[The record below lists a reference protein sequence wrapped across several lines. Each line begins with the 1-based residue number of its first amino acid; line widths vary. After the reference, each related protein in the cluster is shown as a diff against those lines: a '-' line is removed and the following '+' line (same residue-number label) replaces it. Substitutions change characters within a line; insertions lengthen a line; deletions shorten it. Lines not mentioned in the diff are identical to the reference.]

1 MTIKTL
7 LVANRGEITRR
18 IFRTAKSMGIVCI
31 AVYTDADSNEPF
43 VKEADK
49 AIRLSTNYLD
59 KKEIIDAAQRTGS
72 DAIHPGYGFLSEN
85 ASFAKEV
92 TEEGIIWIGPSS
104 EAIESMGDKITAK
117 KIAQEAT
124 VPTLP
129 SSDDLNN
136 SSSIGFPLLVKAA
149 AGGGGKGMRIVAN
162 ENDLPEAISAAQRE
176 AKNAFDDERV
186 FLERYIPKSRHIEV
200 QILGDSHGNLLHL
213 GERECSIQRRHQKI
227 IEEAPSS
234 AISDEQR
241 KLITDAA
248 LRMGESLA
256 YQSAGT
262 VEFLL
267 DDETGDFFFLEV
279 NTRLQVEHPV
289 TEAITGIDL
298 VREQLKISSG
308 EAISFTQ
315 DNLISKGHAVE
326 ARLYA
331 EDPSE
336 EFLPSTGKI
345 LAFSPPEEPD
355 VRWDSGIEKGSFVGV
370 EFDPMLAKVISHGA
384 DRTEATLNLAKAL
397 EKLHLAGVTTNR
409 NFLVSTLRHNQF
421 LKGET
426 TTDFIEDNYPQL
438 HLKLNE
444 GEIEKAAIAVALWL
458 QNKNRKNAIVLKSIP
473 SGWRNGR
480 LPAQEVSLLHSGEK
494 ITVSYKTKRDG
505 SFVFNNGSTATIYHW
520 STEHIETEIDGER
533 MASLITEGQENIHI
547 QTNQGTVSFEILPR
561 FEPPALQIAEGSLV
575 APMPGV
581 VLEIKVS
588 SGDYVSAGDTLLTL
602 EAMKMEH
609 HVKAPYK
616 GTVAEILV
624 SENQQLDNG
633 VPLLVINPVDEN
645 EKGNN
650 D

>member
-1 MTIKTL
+1 MTIETL
-7 LVANRGEITRR
+7 LVANRGEIARR
-18 IFRTAKSMGIVCI
+18 IFRTAKSMGIICI
-31 AVYTDADSNEPF
+31 AIYTDADKNEPF

-59 KKEIIDAAQRTGS
+59 QKEIIDAAKRSNS

-85 ASFAKEV
+85 ASFAKAAI
-92 TEEGIIWIGPSS
+92 EENIIWIGPSS

-117 KIAQEAT
+117 KIAQEAD

-129 SSDDLNN
+129 SSNDLND

-162 ENDLPEAISAAQRE
+162 ENDLPEAIAAAQRE
-176 AKNAFDDERV
+176 AKNAFGDERV
-186 FLERYIPKSRHIEV
+186 FLERYIPKSRHIEI

-227 IEEAPSS
+227 IEESPSS
-234 AISDEQR
+234 AINEEQR

-248 LRMGESLA
+248 LRMGKSLA

-289 TEAITGIDL
+289 TEAVTGIDL
-298 VREQLKISSG
+298 VREQIKISSG
-308 EAISFTQ
+308 EAVSFTQ
-315 DNLISKGHAVE
+315 EDLVPIGHAVE

-331 EDPSE
+331 EDPSK
-336 EFLPSTGKI
+336 EFLPATGEI

-355 VRWDSGIEKGSFVGV
+355 VRWDSGVEKGSFVGV
-370 EFDPMLAKVISHGA
+370 EFDPMLAKVISHGSS
-384 DRTEATLNLAKAL
+384 RTEAILNLARAL
-397 EKLHLAGVTTNR
+397 EKLHLAGITTNR
-409 NFLVSTLRHNQF
+409 NFLVSTLRHNKF

-426 TTDFIEDNYPQL
+426 TTDFIDSNSPEPNLQLTEEDI
-438 HLKLNE
+438 K
-444 GEIEKAAIAVALWL
+444 KAAITVALWL

-480 LPAQEVSLLHSGEK
+480 LPSQEVSLLYSGEK
-494 ITVSYKTKRDG
+494 VTVSYKTKRDG
-505 SFVFNNGSTATIYHW
+505 SFVFDNGSTATINHC
-520 STEHIETEIDGER
+520 SAEHIEAEVDGER
-533 MASLITEGQENIHI
+533 ITSLITEGKESIHL
-547 QTNQGTVSFEILPR
+547 QTSQGTVSFEILPR
-561 FEPPALQIAEGSLV
+561 FEPPVLQIAEGSLV

-581 VLEIKVS
+581 VLEIRVS
-588 SGDYVSAGDTLLTL
+588 NGDTVSAGDTLLTL

-616 GTVAEILV
+616 GTVTEILV

-633 VPLLVINPVDEN
+633 VPLLVINPDEEN
-645 EKGNN
+645 
-650 D
+650 

>member
-1 MTIKTL
+1 MTIETL
-7 LVANRGEITRR
+7 LVANRGEIARR

-31 AVYTDADSNEPF
+31 AIYTDADRNEPF

-59 KKEIIDAAQRTGS
+59 QKEIIDAAKRSNS

-85 ASFAKEV
+85 ASFAKAAI
-92 TEEGIIWIGPSS
+92 EENIIWIGPSS

-117 KIAQEAT
+117 KIAQEAD

-129 SSDDLNN
+129 SSDDLND

-162 ENDLPEAISAAQRE
+162 ENDLPEAISTAQRE
-176 AKNAFDDERV
+176 AKNAFGDERV
-186 FLERYIPKSRHIEV
+186 FLERYIPKSRHIEI

-227 IEEAPSS
+227 IEESPSS
-234 AISDEQR
+234 VINEEQR

-248 LRMGESLA
+248 LRMGKSLA

-289 TEAITGIDL
+289 TEAVTGIDL
-298 VREQLKISSG
+298 VREQIKISSG
-308 EAISFTQ
+308 EAVSFTQ
-315 DNLISKGHAVE
+315 EDLVPIGHAVE

-331 EDPSE
+331 EDPSK
-336 EFLPSTGKI
+336 EFLPATGEI

-355 VRWDSGIEKGSFVGV
+355 VRWDSGVEKGSFVGV
-370 EFDPMLAKVISHGA
+370 EFDPMLAKVISHGSS
-384 DRTEATLNLAKAL
+384 RTEAILNLARAL
-397 EKLHLAGVTTNR
+397 EKLHLAGITTNR
-409 NFLVSTLRHNQF
+409 NFLVSTLRHNNF

-426 TTDFIEDNYPQL
+426 TTDFIDSNSPEPNLQLTEEDI
-438 HLKLNE
+438 K
-444 GEIEKAAIAVALWL
+444 KAAITVALWL

-480 LPAQEVSLLHSGEK
+480 LPSQEVSLLYSGEK
-494 ITVSYKTKRDG
+494 VTVSYKTKRDG
-505 SFVFNNGSTATIYHW
+505 SFVFDNGSTATINHC
-520 STEHIETEIDGER
+520 SAEHIEAEVDGER
-533 MASLITEGQENIHI
+533 MTSLITEGKESIHL
-547 QTNQGTVSFEILPR
+547 QTSQGTVSFEILPR
-561 FEPPALQIAEGSLV
+561 FEPPVLQIAEGSLV

-581 VLEIKVS
+581 VLEIRVS
-588 SGDYVSAGDTLLTL
+588 NGDTVSAGDTLLTL

-609 HVKAPYK
+609 HVKAPYN
-616 GTVAEILV
+616 GTVTEILV

-633 VPLLVINPVDEN
+633 VPLLVINPDEEN
-645 EKGNN
+645 
-650 D
+650 

>member
-7 LVANRGEITRR
+7 LVANRGEIARR
-18 IFRTAKSMGIVCI
+18 ICRPAKAMGIVCI
-31 AVYTDADSNEPF
+31 AVYMDADSNEPF

-59 KKEIIDAAQRTGS
+59 KKEIIDAARRTGS

-85 ASFAKEV
+85 ASFAKAV
-92 TEEGIIWIGPSS
+92 IDEGIIWIGPSS

-129 SSDDLNN
+129 SSDDLND

-149 AGGGGKGMRIVAN
+149 AGGGGKGMRVVAN

-234 AISDEQR
+234 AISEEQR

-248 LRMGESLA
+248 LRMGESLT

-289 TEAITGIDL
+289 TEAITGLDI

-315 DNLISKGHAVE
+315 ENMISNGHAVE

-336 EFLPSTGKI
+336 EFLPATGEI
-345 LAFSPPEEPD
+345 LAFSPPDEPD
-355 VRWDSGIEKGSFVGV
+355 VRWDSGVEKGSFVGV

-409 NFLVSTLRHNQF
+409 NFLVSTLRHNKF

-426 TTDFIEDNYPQL
+426 TTDFIEDNSPQL
-438 HLKLNE
+438 HLQLTE
-444 GEIEKAAIAVALWL
+444 GEVEKAAIAVALWL
-458 QNKNRKNAIVLKSIP
+458 HCLLYTSP
-473 SGWRNGR
+473 S
-480 LPAQEVSLLHSGEK
+480 P
-494 ITVSYKTKRDG
+494 RD
-505 SFVFNNGSTATIYHW
+505 
-520 STEHIETEIDGER
+520 
-533 MASLITEGQENIHI
+533 
-547 QTNQGTVSFEILPR
+547 
-561 FEPPALQIAEGSLV
+561 
-575 APMPGV
+575 
-581 VLEIKVS
+581 
-588 SGDYVSAGDTLLTL
+588 
-602 EAMKMEH
+602 
-609 HVKAPYK
+609 
-616 GTVAEILV
+616 
-624 SENQQLDNG
+624 
-633 VPLLVINPVDEN
+633 
-645 EKGNN
+645 
-650 D
+650 

>member
-59 KKEIIDAAQRTGS
+59 QKEIIDSARRTGS

-85 ASFAKEV
+85 ASFAKAV
-92 TEEGIIWIGPSS
+92 KEEGIIWIGPSS

-117 KIAQEAT
+117 KIAQEAD

-129 SSDDLNN
+129 SSNDLNDP
-136 SSSIGFPLLVKAA
+136 SSVGFPLLVKAA
-149 AGGGGKGMRIVAN
+149 AGGGGKGMRIVAD
-162 ENDLPEAISAAQRE
+162 ESDLSEAISTAQRE
-176 AKNAFDDERV
+176 AKNAFGDERV
-186 FLERYIPKSRHIEV
+186 FLERYIPKSRHIEI

-227 IEEAPSS
+227 IEEAPSP
-234 AISDEQR
+234 AISEEQR

-308 EAISFTQ
+308 EAVSFTQ
-315 DNLISKGHAVE
+315 ESLVPKGHAVE

-331 EDPSE
+331 EDPSKD
-336 EFLPSTGKI
+336 FLPATGKI
-345 LAFSPPEEPD
+345 LAFSPPEEPY
-355 VRWDSGIEKGSFVGV
+355 VRWDSGVEKGSFVGV
-370 EFDPMLAKVISHGA
+370 EFDPMLAKVISHGS

-409 NFLVSTLRHNQF
+409 NFLVSTLRHNKF

-426 TTDFIEDNYPQL
+426 TTDFIEDNSPEPNLQL
-438 HLKLNE
+438 TE
-444 GEIEKAAIAVALWL
+444 GEVEKAAIAVALWL
-458 QNKNRKNAIVLKSIP
+458 QNKNRKNAIVLRSIP

-480 LPAQEVSLLHSGEK
+480 LPSQEVSLLHSEEK

-505 SFVFNNGSTATIYHW
+505 SFIFNNGNIATIHHC
-520 STEHIETEIDGER
+520 STEHIEAEIDGER
-533 MASLITEGQENIHI
+533 MTSLITEGQGNIHL
-547 QTNQGTVSFEILPR
+547 QTNQGTVSFQILPR
-561 FEPPALQIAEGSLV
+561 FEPPVLQIAEGSLV
-575 APMPGV
+575 APMPGI

-588 SGDYVSAGDTLLTL
+588 NGDTVSAGDTLLTL

-616 GTVAEILV
+616 GIVEEILV

-645 EKGNN
+645 KKGNN

>member
-1 MTIKTL
+1 MTIETL
-7 LVANRGEITRR
+7 LVANRGEIARR

-31 AVYTDADSNEPF
+31 AIYTDADRNEPF

-49 AIRLSTNYLD
+49 AIRISTNYLNQ
-59 KKEIIDAAQRTGS
+59 KEIIDAAKRSNS

-85 ASFAKEV
+85 ASFAKAAI
-92 TEEGIIWIGPSS
+92 EENIIWIGPSS

-117 KIAQEAT
+117 KIAQEAD

-129 SSDDLNN
+129 SSNDLND

-162 ENDLPEAISAAQRE
+162 ENDLPEAISTAQRE
-176 AKNAFDDERV
+176 AKNAFGDERV
-186 FLERYIPKSRHIEV
+186 FLERYIPKSRHIEI

-227 IEEAPSS
+227 IEESPSS
-234 AISDEQR
+234 VINEEQR

-248 LRMGESLA
+248 LRMGKSLA

-289 TEAITGIDL
+289 TEAVTGIDL
-298 VREQLKISSG
+298 VREQIKISSG
-308 EAISFTQ
+308 EAVSFTQ
-315 DNLISKGHAVE
+315 EDLVPIGHAVE

-331 EDPSE
+331 EDPSK
-336 EFLPSTGKI
+336 EFLPATGEI

-355 VRWDSGIEKGSFVGV
+355 VRWDSGVEKGSFVGV
-370 EFDPMLAKVISHGA
+370 EFDPMLAKVISHGSS
-384 DRTEATLNLAKAL
+384 RTEAILNLARAL
-397 EKLHLAGVTTNR
+397 EKLHLAGITTNR
-409 NFLVSTLRHNQF
+409 NFLVSTLRHNKF

-426 TTDFIEDNYPQL
+426 TTDFIDSNSPEPNLQLTEEDI
-438 HLKLNE
+438 K
-444 GEIEKAAIAVALWL
+444 KAAITVALWL

-480 LPAQEVSLLHSGEK
+480 LPSQEVSLLYSGEK
-494 ITVSYKTKRDG
+494 VTVSYKTKRDG
-505 SFVFNNGSTATIYHW
+505 SFVFDNGSTATINHC
-520 STEHIETEIDGER
+520 SAEHIEAEVDGER
-533 MASLITEGQENIHI
+533 ITSLITEGKESIHL
-547 QTNQGTVSFEILPR
+547 QTSQGTVSFEILPR
-561 FEPPALQIAEGSLV
+561 FEPPVLQIAEGSLV

-581 VLEIKVS
+581 VLEIRVS
-588 SGDYVSAGDTLLTL
+588 NGDTVSAGDTLLTL

-609 HVKAPYK
+609 HVKAPYN
-616 GTVAEILV
+616 GTVTEILV

-633 VPLLVINPVDEN
+633 VPLLVINPDEEN
-645 EKGNN
+645 
-650 D
+650 

>member
-1 MTIKTL
+1 MTIETL
-7 LVANRGEITRR
+7 LVANRGEIARR

-31 AVYTDADSNEPF
+31 AIYTDADRNEPF

-49 AIRLSTNYLD
+49 AIRISTNYLNQ
-59 KKEIIDAAQRTGS
+59 KEIIDAAKRSNS

-85 ASFAKEV
+85 ASFAKAAI
-92 TEEGIIWIGPSS
+92 EENIIWIGPSS

-117 KIAQEAT
+117 EIAQEAD

-129 SSDDLNN
+129 SSNDLND

-162 ENDLPEAISAAQRE
+162 ENDLPEAISTAQRE
-176 AKNAFDDERV
+176 AKNAFGDERV
-186 FLERYIPKSRHIEV
+186 FLERYIPKSRHIEI

-227 IEEAPSS
+227 IEESPSS
-234 AISDEQR
+234 VINEEQR

-248 LRMGESLA
+248 LRMGKSLA

-289 TEAITGIDL
+289 TEAVTGIDL
-298 VREQLKISSG
+298 VREQIKISSG
-308 EAISFTQ
+308 EAVSFTQ
-315 DNLISKGHAVE
+315 EDLVPIGHAVE

-331 EDPSE
+331 EDPSK
-336 EFLPSTGKI
+336 EFLPATGEI
-345 LAFSPPEEPD
+345 LAFSPPEKPD
-355 VRWDSGIEKGSFVGV
+355 VRWDSGVEKGSFVGV
-370 EFDPMLAKVISHGA
+370 EFDPMLAKVISHGSS
-384 DRTEATLNLAKAL
+384 RTEAILNLARAL
-397 EKLHLAGVTTNR
+397 EKLHLAGITTNR
-409 NFLVSTLRHNQF
+409 NFLVSTLRHNKF

-426 TTDFIEDNYPQL
+426 TTDFIDSNSPEPNLQLTEDDI
-438 HLKLNE
+438 K
-444 GEIEKAAIAVALWL
+444 KAAITVALWL

-480 LPAQEVSLLHSGEK
+480 LPSQEVSLLYSGEK
-494 ITVSYKTKRDG
+494 VTVSYKTKRDE
-505 SFVFNNGSTATIYHW
+505 SFVFDNGSTATINHC
-520 STEHIETEIDGER
+520 SAEHIEAEVDGER
-533 MASLITEGQENIHI
+533 MTSLITEGKESIHL
-547 QTNQGTVSFEILPR
+547 QTSQGTVSFEILPR
-561 FEPPALQIAEGSLV
+561 FEPPVLQIAEGSLV

-581 VLEIKVS
+581 VLEIRVS
-588 SGDYVSAGDTLLTL
+588 NGDTVSAGDTLLTL

-609 HVKAPYK
+609 HVKAPYN
-616 GTVAEILV
+616 GTVTEILV

-633 VPLLVINPVDEN
+633 VPLLVINPDEEN
-645 EKGNN
+645 
-650 D
+650 

>member
-7 LVANRGEITRR
+7 LVANRGEIARR

-43 VKEADK
+43 IKEADK
-49 AIRLSTNYLD
+49 AIRLSTSYLD
-59 KKEIIDAAQRTGS
+59 LKEIIDAAKRTTS

-85 ASFAKEV
+85 ASFAKAV
-92 TEEGIIWIGPSS
+92 TDEGIIWVGPSPEVI
-104 EAIESMGDKITAK
+104 EAMGDKIAAK
-117 KIAQEAT
+117 KIAQESD

-129 SSDDLNN
+129 SSNN
-136 SSSIGFPLLVKAA
+136 LKDSSSIGFPLLVKAA

-162 ENDLPEAISAAQRE
+162 KNDLTEAISAAQRE
-176 AKNAFDDERV
+176 AKNAFGDERV

-234 AISDEQR
+234 AVNEEQR
-241 KLITDAA
+241 KLVTDAA
-248 LRMGESLA
+248 LRIGESLA

-289 TEAITGIDL
+289 TEATTGIDL

-308 EAISFTQ
+308 EAVSFTQ
-315 DNLISKGHAVE
+315 ESLVSKGHAIE

-331 EDPSE
+331 EDPSK
-336 EFLPSTGKI
+336 EFLPATGEV
-345 LAFSPPEEPD
+345 LAFSPSKEPS
-355 VRWDSGIEKGSFVGV
+355 VRWDSGVEKGSFVGV

-384 DRTEATLNLAKAL
+384 DRTEATLNLATAL

-409 NFLVSTLRHNQF
+409 DFLVSTLRHNKF

-426 TTDFIEDNYPQL
+426 TTDFIEENSPEPNLQL
-438 HLKLNE
+438 TE
-444 GEIEKAAIAVALWL
+444 SEVEKAAITVALWL
-458 QNKNRKNAIVLKSIP
+458 QSKKRKNAIVLSSIP

-494 ITVSYKTKRDG
+494 ITVSYKTKRNG
-505 SFVFNNGSTATIYHW
+505 SFVFNNGDTATIHYW
-520 STEHIETEIDGER
+520 STEKIEAEIDGER
-533 MASLITEGQENIHI
+533 MTSLITEGHGKIYL
-547 QTNQGTVSFEILPR
+547 QTSKGTVSFEILPR
-561 FEPPALQIAEGSLV
+561 FEPPVLQIAEGSLV

-581 VLEIKVS
+581 VLEIRVS
-588 SGDYVSAGDTLLTL
+588 SGDTVSAGDTLLTL

-624 SENQQLDNG
+624 NENQQLDNG
-633 VPLLVINPVDEN
+633 VPLLVINPVDED

>member
-1 MTIKTL
+1 MTIETL
-7 LVANRGEITRR
+7 LVANRGEIARR

-31 AVYTDADSNEPF
+31 AIYTDADKNEPF

-59 KKEIIDAAQRTGS
+59 QKEIIDAAKRSNS

-85 ASFAKEV
+85 ASFAKAAI
-92 TEEGIIWIGPSS
+92 EENIIWIGPSS

-117 KIAQEAT
+117 KIAQEAD

-129 SSDDLNN
+129 SSDDLND

-162 ENDLPEAISAAQRE
+162 ENDLPEAISTAQRE
-176 AKNAFDDERV
+176 AKNAFGDERV
-186 FLERYIPKSRHIEV
+186 FLERYIPKSRHIEI

-227 IEEAPSS
+227 IEESPSS
-234 AISDEQR
+234 VINEEQR

-248 LRMGESLA
+248 LRMGKSLA

-289 TEAITGIDL
+289 TEAVTGIDL
-298 VREQLKISSG
+298 VREQIKISSG
-308 EAISFTQ
+308 EAVSFTQ
-315 DNLISKGHAVE
+315 EDLVPIGHAVE

-331 EDPSE
+331 EDPSK
-336 EFLPSTGKI
+336 EFLPATGEI
-345 LAFSPPEEPD
+345 LAFSPPKEPD
-355 VRWDSGIEKGSFVGV
+355 VRWDSGVEKGSFVGV
-370 EFDPMLAKVISHGA
+370 EFDPMLAKVISHGSS
-384 DRTEATLNLAKAL
+384 RTEAILNLARAL
-397 EKLHLAGVTTNR
+397 EKLHLAGITTNR
-409 NFLVSTLRHNQF
+409 NFLVSTLRHNKF

-426 TTDFIEDNYPQL
+426 TTDFIDSNSPEPNLQLTEEDI
-438 HLKLNE
+438 K
-444 GEIEKAAIAVALWL
+444 KAAITVALWL

-480 LPAQEVSLLHSGEK
+480 LPSQEVSLLYSGEK
-494 ITVSYKTKRDG
+494 VTVSYKTKRDG
-505 SFVFNNGSTATIYHW
+505 SFVFDNGSTATINHC
-520 STEHIETEIDGER
+520 SAEHIEAEVDGER
-533 MASLITEGQENIHI
+533 MTSLITEGKESIHL
-547 QTNQGTVSFEILPR
+547 QTSQGTVSFEILPR
-561 FEPPALQIAEGSLV
+561 FEPPVLQIAEGSLV

-581 VLEIKVS
+581 VLEIRVS
-588 SGDYVSAGDTLLTL
+588 NGDTVSAGDTLLTL

-609 HVKAPYK
+609 HVKAPYN
-616 GTVAEILV
+616 GTVTEILV

-633 VPLLVINPVDEN
+633 VPLLVINPDEEN
-645 EKGNN
+645 
-650 D
+650 

>member
-7 LVANRGEITRR
+7 LVANRGEIARR

-59 KKEIIDAAQRTGS
+59 KKEIIDAARRTGS

-85 ASFAKEV
+85 ASFAKAV
-92 TEEGIIWIGPSS
+92 TDESIIWIGPSS

-129 SSDDLNN
+129 SSDDLNDA
-136 SSSIGFPLLVKAA
+136 SSIGFPLLVKAA

-234 AISDEQR
+234 VLSDEQR

-336 EFLPSTGKI
+336 EFLPSTGEI
-345 LAFSPPEEPD
+345 LAFSPPKEPD

-370 EFDPMLAKVISHGA
+370 EFDPMLAKVISHGV

-409 NFLVSTLRHNQF
+409 NFLVSTLRHNKF

-426 TTDFIEDNYPQL
+426 TTDFIEDNYPQF
-438 HLKLNE
+438 HLQLTE
-444 GEIEKAAIAVALWL
+444 GEIEKASIAVALWL
-458 QNKNRKNAIVLKSIP
+458 QNKNRKNAIVLKSIQ

-494 ITVSYKTKRDG
+494 ITVSYKTKRNG
-505 SFVFNNGSTATIYHW
+505 SFVFNNGSTAIIHHW

-533 MASLITEGQENIHI
+533 MASLITEGQGNIHI

-588 SGDYVSAGDTLLTL
+588 SGDSVSAGDTLLTL

>member
-1 MTIKTL
+1 MTIETL
-7 LVANRGEITRR
+7 LVANRGEIARR

-31 AVYTDADSNEPF
+31 AIYTDADKNEPF

-59 KKEIIDAAQRTGS
+59 QKEIIDAAKRSNS

-85 ASFAKEV
+85 ASFAKAAI
-92 TEEGIIWIGPSS
+92 EENIIWIGPSS

-117 KIAQEAT
+117 KIAQEAD

-129 SSDDLNN
+129 SSNDLND

-162 ENDLPEAISAAQRE
+162 ENDLPEAISTAQRE
-176 AKNAFDDERV
+176 AKNAFGDERV
-186 FLERYIPKSRHIEV
+186 FLERYIPKSRHIEI

-227 IEEAPSS
+227 IEESPSS
-234 AISDEQR
+234 VINEEQR

-248 LRMGESLA
+248 LRMGKSLA

-289 TEAITGIDL
+289 TEAVTGIDL
-298 VREQLKISSG
+298 VREQIKISSG
-308 EAISFTQ
+308 EAVSFTQ
-315 DNLISKGHAVE
+315 EDLVPIGHAVE

-331 EDPSE
+331 EDPSK
-336 EFLPSTGKI
+336 EFLPATGEI
-345 LAFSPPEEPD
+345 LAFSPPKEPD
-355 VRWDSGIEKGSFVGV
+355 VRWDSGVEKGSFVGV
-370 EFDPMLAKVISHGA
+370 EFDPMLAKVISHGSS
-384 DRTEATLNLAKAL
+384 RTEAILNLARAL
-397 EKLHLAGVTTNR
+397 EKLHLAGITTNR
-409 NFLVSTLRHNQF
+409 NFLVSTLRHNKF

-426 TTDFIEDNYPQL
+426 TTDFIDSNSPEPNLQLTEDDI
-438 HLKLNE
+438 K
-444 GEIEKAAIAVALWL
+444 KAAITVALWL

-480 LPAQEVSLLHSGEK
+480 LPSQEVSLLYSGEK
-494 ITVSYKTKRDG
+494 VTVSYKTKRDG
-505 SFVFNNGSTATIYHW
+505 SFVFDNGSTATINHC
-520 STEHIETEIDGER
+520 SAEHIEAEVDGER
-533 MASLITEGQENIHI
+533 MTSLITEGKESIHL
-547 QTNQGTVSFEILPR
+547 QTSQGTVSFEILPR
-561 FEPPALQIAEGSLV
+561 FEPPVLQIAEGSLV

-581 VLEIKVS
+581 VLEIRVS
-588 SGDYVSAGDTLLTL
+588 NGDTVSAGDTLLTL

-609 HVKAPYK
+609 HVKAPYN
-616 GTVAEILV
+616 GTVTEILV

-633 VPLLVINPVDEN
+633 VPLLVINPDEEN
-645 EKGNN
+645 
-650 D
+650 

>member
-1 MTIKTL
+1 MTIETL
-7 LVANRGEITRR
+7 LVANRGEIARR

-31 AVYTDADSNEPF
+31 AIYTDADKNEPF

-59 KKEIIDAAQRTGS
+59 QKEIIDAAKRSNS

-85 ASFAKEV
+85 ASFAKAAI
-92 TEEGIIWIGPSS
+92 EENIIWIGPSS

-117 KIAQEAT
+117 KIAQEAD

-129 SSDDLNN
+129 SSNDLND

-162 ENDLPEAISAAQRE
+162 ENDLPEAISTAQRE
-176 AKNAFDDERV
+176 AKNAFGDERV
-186 FLERYIPKSRHIEV
+186 FLERYIPKSRHIEI

-227 IEEAPSS
+227 IEESPSS
-234 AISDEQR
+234 VINEEQR

-248 LRMGESLA
+248 LRMGKSLA

-289 TEAITGIDL
+289 TEAVTGIDL
-298 VREQLKISSG
+298 VREQIKISSG
-308 EAISFTQ
+308 EAVSFTQ
-315 DNLISKGHAVE
+315 EDLVPIGHAVE

-331 EDPSE
+331 EDPSK
-336 EFLPSTGKI
+336 EFLPATGEI
-345 LAFSPPEEPD
+345 LAFSPPKEPD
-355 VRWDSGIEKGSFVGV
+355 VRWDSGVEKGSFVGV
-370 EFDPMLAKVISHGA
+370 EFDPMLAKVISHGSS
-384 DRTEATLNLAKAL
+384 RTEAILNLARAL
-397 EKLHLAGVTTNR
+397 EKLHLAGITTNR
-409 NFLVSTLRHNQF
+409 NFLVSTLRHNKF

-426 TTDFIEDNYPQL
+426 TTDFIDSNSPEPNLQLTEDDI
-438 HLKLNE
+438 K
-444 GEIEKAAIAVALWL
+444 KASITVALWL

-480 LPAQEVSLLHSGEK
+480 LPSQEVSLLYSGEK
-494 ITVSYKTKRDG
+494 VTVSYKTKRDG
-505 SFVFNNGSTATIYHW
+505 SFVFDNGSTATINHC
-520 STEHIETEIDGER
+520 SAEHIEAEVDGER
-533 MASLITEGQENIHI
+533 MTSLITEGKESIHL
-547 QTNQGTVSFEILPR
+547 QTSQGTVSFEILPR
-561 FEPPALQIAEGSLV
+561 FEPPVLQIAEGSLV

-581 VLEIKVS
+581 VLEIRVS
-588 SGDYVSAGDTLLTL
+588 NGDTVSAGDTLLTL

-616 GTVAEILV
+616 GTVTEILV

-633 VPLLVINPVDEN
+633 VPLLVINPDEEN
-645 EKGNN
+645 
-650 D
+650 

>member
-1 MTIKTL
+1 MTIETL
-7 LVANRGEITRR
+7 LVANRGEIARR

-31 AVYTDADSNEPF
+31 AIYTDADKNEPF

-59 KKEIIDAAQRTGS
+59 QKEIIDAAKRSNS

-85 ASFAKEV
+85 ASFAKA
-92 TEEGIIWIGPSS
+92 TIEENIIWIGPSS

-117 KIAQEAT
+117 KIAQEAD

-129 SSDDLNN
+129 SSNELND

-162 ENDLPEAISAAQRE
+162 ENDLPEAISTAQRE
-176 AKNAFDDERV
+176 AKNAFGDERV
-186 FLERYIPKSRHIEV
+186 FLERYIPKSRHIEI

-227 IEEAPSS
+227 IEESPSS
-234 AISDEQR
+234 VINEEQR

-248 LRMGESLA
+248 LRMGKSLA

-289 TEAITGIDL
+289 TEAVTGIDL
-298 VREQLKISSG
+298 VREQIKISSG
-308 EAISFTQ
+308 EAVSFTQ
-315 DNLISKGHAVE
+315 EDLVPIGHAVE

-331 EDPSE
+331 EDPSK
-336 EFLPSTGKI
+336 EFLPATGEI
-345 LAFSPPEEPD
+345 LAFSPPKEPD
-355 VRWDSGIEKGSFVGV
+355 VRWDSGVEKGSFVGV
-370 EFDPMLAKVISHGA
+370 EFDPMLAKVISHGSS
-384 DRTEATLNLAKAL
+384 RTEAILNLARAL
-397 EKLHLAGVTTNR
+397 EKLHLAGITTNR
-409 NFLVSTLRHNQF
+409 NFLVSTLRHNKF

-426 TTDFIEDNYPQL
+426 TTDFIDSNSPEPNLQLTEDDI
-438 HLKLNE
+438 K
-444 GEIEKAAIAVALWL
+444 KAAITVALWL

-480 LPAQEVSLLHSGEK
+480 LPSQEVSLLYSGEK
-494 ITVSYKTKRDG
+494 VTVSYKTKRDG
-505 SFVFNNGSTATIYHW
+505 SFVFDNGSTATINHC
-520 STEHIETEIDGER
+520 SAEHIEAEVDGER
-533 MASLITEGQENIHI
+533 MTSLITEGKESIHL
-547 QTNQGTVSFEILPR
+547 QTSQGTVSFEILPR
-561 FEPPALQIAEGSLV
+561 FEPPVLQIAEGSLV

-581 VLEIKVS
+581 VLEIRVS
-588 SGDYVSAGDTLLTL
+588 NGDTVSAGDTLLTL

-609 HVKAPYK
+609 HVKAPYN
-616 GTVAEILV
+616 GTVTEILV

-633 VPLLVINPVDEN
+633 VPLLVINPDEEN
-645 EKGNN
+645 
-650 D
+650 

>member
-7 LVANRGEITRR
+7 LVANRGEIARR
-18 IFRTAKSMGIVCI
+18 IFRTAKSMGITCI
-31 AVYTDADSNEPF
+31 AVYTDTDSNEPF
-43 VKEADK
+43 VREADK

-59 KKEIIDAAQRTGS
+59 QKEIIDAANRTGS

-85 ASFAKEV
+85 ASFAKAV

-117 KIAQEAT
+117 KIAQEAD

-129 SSDDLNN
+129 SSNDLDD

-149 AGGGGKGMRIVAN
+149 AGGGGKGMRVVTS
-162 ENDLPEAISAAQRE
+162 ENDLSEAITTAQRE
-176 AKNAFDDERV
+176 AKNAFGDERV

-200 QILGDSHGNLLHL
+200 QILGDSQGNLLHL

-234 AISDEQR
+234 AINEDQR

-248 LRMGESLA
+248 LRIGKSLA

-267 DDETGDFFFLEV
+267 DEKTGDFFFLEV

-289 TEAITGIDL
+289 TEAITGVDL

-308 EAISFTQ
+308 QAISFTQ
-315 DNLISKGHAVE
+315 ESLSSKGHAVE

-336 EFLPSTGKI
+336 DFLPATGEI
-345 LAFSPPEEPD
+345 LAFSPSEEPD
-355 VRWDSGIEKGSFVGV
+355 VRWDSGVEKNSFVSV
-370 EFDPMLAKVISHGA
+370 EFDPMLAKVISHGE
-384 DRTEATLNLAKAL
+384 DRTEATLNLARAL

-409 NFLVSTLRHNQF
+409 HFLVSTLRHENF

-426 TTDFIEDNYPQL
+426 TTDFIEDNSPEPTLQL
-438 HLKLNE
+438 TKV
-444 GEIEKAAIAVALWL
+444 EIERAAISVALWM
-458 QNKNRKNAIVLKSIP
+458 QSKNRKNATVLTSIP

-505 SFVFNNGSTATIYHW
+505 SFIFNNGSTAKIYHC
-520 STEHIETEIDGER
+520 STEHIEAEIDGER
-533 MASLITEGQENIHI
+533 MASLITEGQENIHLQI
-547 QTNQGTVSFEILPR
+547 DQGTVSFRTLPR
-561 FEPPALQIAEGSLV
+561 FEPPILQIAEGSLI

-588 SGDYVSAGDTLLTL
+588 SGDTVSAGDTLLTL

-609 HVKAPYK
+609 HVKAPYE
-616 GTVAEILV
+616 GTVVEILV

-633 VPLLVINPVDEN
+633 VPLLVINPIDEN
-645 EKGNN
+645 KKGNN
-650 D
+650 G

>member
-7 LVANRGEITRR
+7 LVANRGEIARR

-43 VKEADK
+43 VKEADT

-59 KKEIIDAAQRTGS
+59 QKEIIDSARRTGS

-85 ASFAKEV
+85 ASFAKAV
-92 TEEGIIWIGPSS
+92 IEEGIIWIGPSS

-117 KIAQEAT
+117 KIAQEAD

-129 SSDDLNN
+129 SSNDLNDP
-136 SSSIGFPLLVKAA
+136 SSVGFPLLVKAA
-149 AGGGGKGMRIVAN
+149 AGGGGKGMRIVAD
-162 ENDLPEAISAAQRE
+162 ENDLSEAISTAQRE
-176 AKNAFDDERV
+176 AKNAFGDERV
-186 FLERYIPKSRHIEV
+186 FLERYIPKSRHIEI

-234 AISDEQR
+234 AISEEQR

-289 TEAITGIDL
+289 TEVITGIDL

-315 DNLISKGHAVE
+315 KSLIPKGHAIE

-331 EDPSE
+331 EDPSRD
-336 EFLPSTGKI
+336 FLPATGEI

-355 VRWDSGIEKGSFVGV
+355 VRWDSGVEKGSFVGV

-384 DRTEATLNLAKAL
+384 DRTEAALNLAKAL

-409 NFLVSTLRHNQF
+409 NFLVSTLRHNKF

-426 TTDFIEDNYPQL
+426 TTDFIEDNYPEPN
-438 HLKLNE
+438 LNLTE
-444 GEIEKAAIAVALWL
+444 GEVEKATIAVSLWL
-458 QNKNRKNAIVLKSIP
+458 QNKNRKNAIVLRSIP

-505 SFVFNNGSTATIYHW
+505 SFVFNNGNTAKIHHW
-520 STEHIETEIDGER
+520 SAEHIEAEIDGER
-533 MASLITEGQENIHI
+533 MTSLITEGQGNVHL
-547 QTNQGTVSFEILPR
+547 QTNRGTVSFEILPR
-561 FEPPALQIAEGSLV
+561 FEPPVLQIAEGSLV
-575 APMPGV
+575 APMPGI

-588 SGDYVSAGDTLLTL
+588 NGDTVAAGDTLLTL

-616 GTVAEILV
+616 GTVEKILV

-633 VPLLVINPVDEN
+633 VPLLVINPVEEN
-645 EKGNN
+645 KKGDN

>member
-7 LVANRGEITRR
+7 LVANRGEIARR

-31 AVYTDADSNEPF
+31 AVYTDTDSNEPF

-59 KKEIIDAAQRTGS
+59 KKEIIDAARRTGS

-85 ASFAKEV
+85 ASFAKAV

-129 SSDDLNN
+129 SSDDLDD

-186 FLERYIPKSRHIEV
+186 FLERYVPKSRHIEV

-234 AISDEQR
+234 AISEEQR
-241 KLITDAA
+241 ELITDAA
-248 LRMGESLA
+248 LRIGESLA

-336 EFLPSTGKI
+336 EFLPSTGEI

-370 EFDPMLAKVISHGA
+370 EFDPMLAKVISLGT

-409 NFLVSTLRHNQF
+409 NFLVSTLRHNKF

-426 TTDFIEDNYPQL
+426 TTDFIENNSPQL
-438 HLKLNE
+438 HLKLTK

-505 SFVFNNGSTATIYHW
+505 SFVFNNGSTATIYHC
-520 STEHIETEIDGER
+520 STEHIETAIDGER

-588 SGDYVSAGDTLLTL
+588 SGDTVSAGDTLLTL

>member
-1 MTIKTL
+1 MTIETL
-7 LVANRGEITRR
+7 LVANRGEIARR

-31 AVYTDADSNEPF
+31 AIYTDADKNEPF

-59 KKEIIDAAQRTGS
+59 QKEIIDAAKRSNS

-85 ASFAKEV
+85 ASFAKAAI
-92 TEEGIIWIGPSS
+92 EENIIWIGPSS

-117 KIAQEAT
+117 KIAQEAD

-129 SSDDLNN
+129 SSNDLND

-162 ENDLPEAISAAQRE
+162 ENDLPEAISTAQRE
-176 AKNAFDDERV
+176 AKNAFGDERV
-186 FLERYIPKSRHIEV
+186 FLERYIPKSRHIEI

-227 IEEAPSS
+227 IEESPSS
-234 AISDEQR
+234 VINEEQR

-248 LRMGESLA
+248 LRMGKSLA

-289 TEAITGIDL
+289 TEAVTGIDL
-298 VREQLKISSG
+298 VREQIKISSG

-315 DNLISKGHAVE
+315 EDLVPIGHAVE

-331 EDPSE
+331 EDPSK
-336 EFLPSTGKI
+336 EFLPATGEI
-345 LAFSPPEEPD
+345 LAFSPPKEPD
-355 VRWDSGIEKGSFVGV
+355 VRWDSGVEKGSFVGV
-370 EFDPMLAKVISHGA
+370 EFDPMLAKVISHGSS
-384 DRTEATLNLAKAL
+384 RTEAILNLARAL
-397 EKLHLAGVTTNR
+397 EKLHLAGITTNR
-409 NFLVSTLRHNQF
+409 NFLVSTLRHNKF

-426 TTDFIEDNYPQL
+426 TTDFIDSNSPEPNLQLTEDDI
-438 HLKLNE
+438 K
-444 GEIEKAAIAVALWL
+444 KAAITVALWL

-480 LPAQEVSLLHSGEK
+480 LPSQEVSLLYSGEK
-494 ITVSYKTKRDG
+494 VTVSYKTKRDG
-505 SFVFNNGSTATIYHW
+505 SFVFDNGSTATINHC
-520 STEHIETEIDGER
+520 SAEHIEAEVDGER
-533 MASLITEGQENIHI
+533 MTSLITEGKESIHL
-547 QTNQGTVSFEILPR
+547 QTSQGTVSFEILPR
-561 FEPPALQIAEGSLV
+561 FEPPVLQIAEGSLV

-581 VLEIKVS
+581 VLEIRVS
-588 SGDYVSAGDTLLTL
+588 NGDTVSAGDTLLTL

-616 GTVAEILV
+616 GTVTEILV

-633 VPLLVINPVDEN
+633 VPLLVINPDEEN
-645 EKGNN
+645 
-650 D
+650 

>member
-1 MTIKTL
+1 MTIETL
-7 LVANRGEITRR
+7 LVANRGEIARR

-31 AVYTDADSNEPF
+31 AIYTDADKNEPF

-59 KKEIIDAAQRTGS
+59 QKEIIDAAKRSNS

-85 ASFAKEV
+85 ASFAKAAI
-92 TEEGIIWIGPSS
+92 EENIIWIGPSS

-117 KIAQEAT
+117 EIAQEAD

-129 SSDDLNN
+129 SSNDLND

-162 ENDLPEAISAAQRE
+162 ENDLPEAISTAQRE
-176 AKNAFDDERV
+176 AKNAFGDERV
-186 FLERYIPKSRHIEV
+186 FLERYIPKSRHIEI

-227 IEEAPSS
+227 IEESPSS
-234 AISDEQR
+234 VINEEQR

-248 LRMGESLA
+248 LRMGKSLA

-289 TEAITGIDL
+289 TEAVTGIDL
-298 VREQLKISSG
+298 VREQIKISSG
-308 EAISFTQ
+308 EAVSFTQ
-315 DNLISKGHAVE
+315 EDLVPIGHAVE

-331 EDPSE
+331 EDPSK
-336 EFLPSTGKI
+336 EFLPATGEI
-345 LAFSPPEEPD
+345 LAFSPPKEPD
-355 VRWDSGIEKGSFVGV
+355 VRWDSGVEKGSFVGV
-370 EFDPMLAKVISHGA
+370 EFDPMLAKVISHGSS
-384 DRTEATLNLAKAL
+384 RTEAILNLARAL
-397 EKLHLAGVTTNR
+397 EKLHLAGITTNR
-409 NFLVSTLRHNQF
+409 NFLVSTLRHNKF

-426 TTDFIEDNYPQL
+426 TTDFIDSNSPEPNLQLTEDDI
-438 HLKLNE
+438 K
-444 GEIEKAAIAVALWL
+444 KAAITVALWL

-480 LPAQEVSLLHSGEK
+480 LPSQEVSLLYSGEK
-494 ITVSYKTKRDG
+494 VTVSYKTKRDG
-505 SFVFNNGSTATIYHW
+505 SFVFDNGSTATINHW
-520 STEHIETEIDGER
+520 SEEHIEAEVDAER
-533 MASLITEGQENIHI
+533 MTSLITEGKGSIHL
-547 QTNQGTVSFEILPR
+547 QTSQGTVSFEILPR
-561 FEPPALQIAEGSLV
+561 FEPPVLQIAEGSLV

-581 VLEIKVS
+581 VLEIRVS
-588 SGDYVSAGDTLLTL
+588 NGDTVSAGDTLLTL

-616 GTVAEILV
+616 GTVTEILV

-633 VPLLVINPVDEN
+633 VPLLVINPDEEN
-645 EKGNN
+645 
-650 D
+650 

>member
-7 LVANRGEITRR
+7 LVANRGEIARR

-43 VKEADK
+43 VKEADT

-59 KKEIIDAAQRTGS
+59 QKEIIDSARRTGS

-85 ASFAKEV
+85 ASFAKAV
-92 TEEGIIWIGPSS
+92 MEEGIIWIGPSS

-117 KIAQEAT
+117 KIAQEAD

-129 SSDDLNN
+129 SSNDLNDP
-136 SSSIGFPLLVKAA
+136 SSVGFPLLVKAA
-149 AGGGGKGMRIVAN
+149 AGGGGKGMRIVAD
-162 ENDLPEAISAAQRE
+162 ENDLSEAISTAQRE
-176 AKNAFDDERV
+176 AKNAFGDERV
-186 FLERYIPKSRHIEV
+186 FLERYIPKSRHIEI

-234 AISDEQR
+234 AISEEQR

-289 TEAITGIDL
+289 TEVITGIDL

-315 DNLISKGHAVE
+315 KSLIPKGHAIE

-331 EDPSE
+331 EDPSRD
-336 EFLPSTGKI
+336 FLPATGEI
-345 LAFSPPEEPD
+345 LAFSPPDEPD
-355 VRWDSGIEKGSFVGV
+355 VRWDSGVEKGSFVGV
-370 EFDPMLAKVISHGA
+370 EFDPMLAKVISHGI

-409 NFLVSTLRHNQF
+409 NFLVSTLRHNKF

-426 TTDFIEDNYPQL
+426 TTDFIEDNSPEPNL
-438 HLKLNE
+438 HLTE
-444 GEIEKAAIAVALWL
+444 SEVEKAAIAVALWL
-458 QNKNRKNAIVLKSIP
+458 QNKNRKNAIVLRSIP

-480 LPAQEVSLLHSGEK
+480 LPSQEVSFLHSGEK

-505 SFVFNNGSTATIYHW
+505 SFVFNNDNTATIHHC
-520 STEHIETEIDGER
+520 STEHIEAEIDGER
-533 MASLITEGQENIHI
+533 MTSLITEGQGNVHL
-547 QTNQGTVSFEILPR
+547 QTNRGTVSFEILPR
-561 FEPPALQIAEGSLV
+561 FEPPVLQIAEGSLV
-575 APMPGV
+575 APMPGI

-588 SGDYVSAGDTLLTL
+588 NGDTVSAGDTLLTL

-616 GTVAEILV
+616 GTVEKILV

-645 EKGNN
+645 KKGNN

>member
-1 MTIKTL
+1 MTIETL
-7 LVANRGEITRR
+7 LVANRGEIARR

-31 AVYTDADSNEPF
+31 AIYTDADKNEPF

-59 KKEIIDAAQRTGS
+59 QKEIIDAAKRSNS

-85 ASFAKEV
+85 ASFAKAAI
-92 TEEGIIWIGPSS
+92 EENIIWIGPSS

-117 KIAQEAT
+117 KIAQEAD

-129 SSDDLNN
+129 SSDDLND

-162 ENDLPEAISAAQRE
+162 ENDLPEAIAAAQRE
-176 AKNAFDDERV
+176 AKNAFGDERV
-186 FLERYIPKSRHIEV
+186 FLERYIPKSRHIEI

-227 IEEAPSS
+227 IEESPSS
-234 AISDEQR
+234 VINEEQR

-248 LRMGESLA
+248 LRMGKSLA

-289 TEAITGIDL
+289 TEAVTGIDL
-298 VREQLKISSG
+298 VREQIKISSG
-308 EAISFTQ
+308 EAVSFTQ
-315 DNLISKGHAVE
+315 ENLVPTGHAVE

-331 EDPSE
+331 EDPSK
-336 EFLPSTGKI
+336 EFLPATGEV

-355 VRWDSGIEKGSFVGV
+355 VRWDSGVEKGSFVGV
-370 EFDPMLAKVISHGA
+370 EFDPMLAKIISHGSS
-384 DRTEATLNLAKAL
+384 RTEAILNLARAL
-397 EKLHLAGVTTNR
+397 EKLHLAGITTNR
-409 NFLVSTLRHNQF
+409 NFLVSTLRHNKF

-426 TTDFIEDNYPQL
+426 TTDFIDSNSPEPNLQLTEDDI
-438 HLKLNE
+438 K
-444 GEIEKAAIAVALWL
+444 KAAIAVALWL

-480 LPAQEVSLLHSGEK
+480 LPSQEVSLLYSGEK
-494 ITVSYKTKRDG
+494 VTVSYKTKRDG
-505 SFVFNNGSTATIYHW
+505 SFVFDNGSTATINHC
-520 STEHIETEIDGER
+520 SAEHIEAEVDDER
-533 MASLITEGQENIHI
+533 MTSLITEGKGSIHL
-547 QTNQGTVSFEILPR
+547 QTSQGTVSFEILPR
-561 FEPPALQIAEGSLV
+561 FEPPVLQIAEGSLV

-581 VLEIKVS
+581 VLEIRVS
-588 SGDYVSAGDTLLTL
+588 NGDTVSAGDTLLTL

-609 HVKAPYK
+609 HVKAPYN
-616 GTVAEILV
+616 GTVTEILV

-633 VPLLVINPVDEN
+633 VPLLVINPDEEN
-645 EKGNN
+645 
-650 D
+650 

>member
-1 MTIKTL
+1 MTIKIL
-7 LVANRGEITRR
+7 LVANRGEIARR
-18 IFRTAKSMGIVCI
+18 IFRTAKSMGITCI
-31 AVYTDADSNEPF
+31 AVYTDTDSNEPF
-43 VKEADK
+43 VREADK

-59 KKEIIDAAQRTGS
+59 QKEIIDAANRTGS

-85 ASFAKEV
+85 ASFAKAV

-117 KIAQEAT
+117 KIAQEAD

-129 SSDDLNN
+129 SSNDLDD

-149 AGGGGKGMRIVAN
+149 AGGGGKGMRVVTS
-162 ENDLPEAISAAQRE
+162 ENDLSEAITTAQRE
-176 AKNAFDDERV
+176 AKNAFGDERV

-200 QILGDSHGNLLHL
+200 QILGDSQGNLLHL

-234 AISDEQR
+234 AINEDQR

-248 LRMGESLA
+248 LRIGKSLA

-267 DDETGDFFFLEV
+267 DDKTGDFFFLEV

-289 TEAITGIDL
+289 TEAITGVDL

-308 EAISFTQ
+308 QAISFTQ
-315 DNLISKGHAVE
+315 ESLSSKGHAVE

-331 EDPSE
+331 EDPSKD
-336 EFLPSTGKI
+336 FLPATGEI
-345 LAFSPPEEPD
+345 LAFSPSEEPD
-355 VRWDSGIEKGSFVGV
+355 VRWDSGVEKNSFVGV
-370 EFDPMLAKVISHGA
+370 EFDPMLAKVISHGE
-384 DRTEATLNLAKAL
+384 DRTEATLNLARAL

-409 NFLVSTLRHNQF
+409 HFLVSTLRHENF

-426 TTDFIEDNYPQL
+426 TTDFIEDNSPEPTLQL
-438 HLKLNE
+438 TE
-444 GEIEKAAIAVALWL
+444 VEIERAAISVALWM
-458 QNKNRKNAIVLKSIP
+458 QSKNRKNATVLTSIP

-505 SFVFNNGSTATIYHW
+505 SFIFNNGSTAKIYHS
-520 STEHIETEIDGER
+520 STEHIEAEIDGER
-533 MASLITEGQENIHI
+533 MVSLITEGQENIHLQI
-547 QTNQGTVSFEILPR
+547 DQGTVSFGTLPR
-561 FEPPALQIAEGSLV
+561 FEPPILQIAEGSLI

-588 SGDYVSAGDTLLTL
+588 SGDTVSAGDTLLTL

-609 HVKAPYK
+609 HVKAPYE
-616 GTVAEILV
+616 GTVVEILV

-633 VPLLVINPVDEN
+633 VPLLVINPIEEN
-645 EKGNN
+645 KKGNN
-650 D
+650 G

>member
-7 LVANRGEITRR
+7 LVANRGEIARR
-18 IFRTAKSMGIVCI
+18 IFRTAKSMGITCI
-31 AVYTDADSNEPF
+31 AVYTDTDSNEPF
-43 VKEADK
+43 VREADK

-59 KKEIIDAAQRTGS
+59 QKEIIDAANRTGS

-85 ASFAKEV
+85 ASFAKAV

-104 EAIESMGDKITAK
+104 EAIELMGDKITAK
-117 KIAQEAT
+117 KIAQEAD

-129 SSDDLNN
+129 SSNDLDD

-149 AGGGGKGMRIVAN
+149 AGGGGKGMRVVTS
-162 ENDLPEAISAAQRE
+162 ENDLSEAITTAQRE
-176 AKNAFDDERV
+176 AKNAFGDERV

-200 QILGDSHGNLLHL
+200 QILGDSQGNLLHL

-234 AISDEQR
+234 AINEDQR

-248 LRMGESLA
+248 LRIGKSLA

-267 DDETGDFFFLEV
+267 DDKTGDFFFLEV

-289 TEAITGIDL
+289 TEAITGVDL

-308 EAISFTQ
+308 QAISFTQ
-315 DNLISKGHAVE
+315 ESLSSKGHAVE

-331 EDPSE
+331 EDPSKD
-336 EFLPSTGKI
+336 FLPATGEI
-345 LAFSPPEEPD
+345 LAFSPSEEPD
-355 VRWDSGIEKGSFVGV
+355 VRWDSGVEKNSFVGV
-370 EFDPMLAKVISHGA
+370 EFDPMLAKVISHGE
-384 DRTEATLNLAKAL
+384 DRTEATLNLARAL

-409 NFLVSTLRHNQF
+409 HFLVSTLRHENF

-426 TTDFIEDNYPQL
+426 TTDFIEDNSPEPTLQL
-438 HLKLNE
+438 TKV
-444 GEIEKAAIAVALWL
+444 EIERAAISVALWM
-458 QNKNRKNAIVLKSIP
+458 QSKNRKNATVLTSIP

-505 SFVFNNGSTATIYHW
+505 SFIFNNGSTAKIYHC
-520 STEHIETEIDGER
+520 STEHIEAEIDGER
-533 MASLITEGQENIHI
+533 MASLITEGQENIHLQI
-547 QTNQGTVSFEILPR
+547 DQGTVSFGTLPR
-561 FEPPALQIAEGSLV
+561 FEPPILQIAEGSLI

-588 SGDYVSAGDTLLTL
+588 CGDTVSAGDTLLTL

-609 HVKAPYK
+609 HVKAPYE
-616 GTVAEILV
+616 GTVVEILV

-633 VPLLVINPVDEN
+633 VPLLVINPIDEN
-645 EKGNN
+645 KKGNN
-650 D
+650 G

>member
-7 LVANRGEITRR
+7 LVANRGEIARR
-18 IFRTAKSMGIVCI
+18 IFRTAKSMGITCI
-31 AVYTDADSNEPF
+31 AVYTDTDSNEPF
-43 VKEADK
+43 VREADK

-59 KKEIIDAAQRTGS
+59 QKEIIDAANRTGS

-85 ASFAKEV
+85 ASFAKAV

-117 KIAQEAT
+117 KIAQEAD

-129 SSDDLNN
+129 SSNDLDD

-149 AGGGGKGMRIVAN
+149 AGGGGKGMRVVTS
-162 ENDLPEAISAAQRE
+162 ENDLSEAITTAQRE
-176 AKNAFDDERV
+176 AKNAFGDERV

-200 QILGDSHGNLLHL
+200 QILGDSQGNLLHL

-234 AISDEQR
+234 AINEDQR

-248 LRMGESLA
+248 LRIGKSLA

-267 DDETGDFFFLEV
+267 DDKTGDFFFLEV

-289 TEAITGIDL
+289 TEAITGVDL

-308 EAISFTQ
+308 QAISFTQ
-315 DNLISKGHAVE
+315 ESLSSKGHAVE

-331 EDPSE
+331 EDPSKD
-336 EFLPSTGKI
+336 FLPATGEI
-345 LAFSPPEEPD
+345 LAFSPSEEPD
-355 VRWDSGIEKGSFVGV
+355 VRWDSGVEKNSFVGV
-370 EFDPMLAKVISHGA
+370 EFDPMLAKVISHGE
-384 DRTEATLNLAKAL
+384 DRTEATLNLARAL

-409 NFLVSTLRHNQF
+409 HFLVSTLRHENF

-426 TTDFIEDNYPQL
+426 TTDFIEDNSPEPTLQL
-438 HLKLNE
+438 TKV
-444 GEIEKAAIAVALWL
+444 EIERAAISVALWM
-458 QNKNRKNAIVLKSIP
+458 QSKNRKNATVLTSIP

-505 SFVFNNGSTATIYHW
+505 SFIFNNGSTAKIYHC
-520 STEHIETEIDGER
+520 STEHIEAEIDGER
-533 MASLITEGQENIHI
+533 MASLITEGQENIHLQI
-547 QTNQGTVSFEILPR
+547 DQGTVSFGTLPR
-561 FEPPALQIAEGSLV
+561 FEPPILQIAEGSLI

-588 SGDYVSAGDTLLTL
+588 CGDTVSAGDTLLTL

-609 HVKAPYK
+609 HVKAPYE
-616 GTVAEILV
+616 GTVVEILV

-633 VPLLVINPVDEN
+633 VPLLVINPIDEN
-645 EKGNN
+645 KKGNN
-650 D
+650 G

>member
-1 MTIKTL
+1 MTIETL
-7 LVANRGEITRR
+7 LVANRGEIARR

-31 AVYTDADSNEPF
+31 AIYTDADKNEPF

-59 KKEIIDAAQRTGS
+59 QKEIIDAAKRSNS

-85 ASFAKEV
+85 ASFAKAAI
-92 TEEGIIWIGPSS
+92 EENIIWIGPSS

-117 KIAQEAT
+117 EIAQEAD

-129 SSDDLNN
+129 SSNDLND

-162 ENDLPEAISAAQRE
+162 ENDLPEAISTAQRE
-176 AKNAFDDERV
+176 AKNAFGDERV
-186 FLERYIPKSRHIEV
+186 FLERYIPKSRHIEI

-227 IEEAPSS
+227 IEESPSS
-234 AISDEQR
+234 VINEEQR

-248 LRMGESLA
+248 LRMGKSLA

-289 TEAITGIDL
+289 TEAVTGIDL
-298 VREQLKISSG
+298 VREQIKISSG
-308 EAISFTQ
+308 EAVSFTQ
-315 DNLISKGHAVE
+315 EDLVPIGHAVE

-331 EDPSE
+331 EDPSK
-336 EFLPSTGKI
+336 EFLPATGEI
-345 LAFSPPEEPD
+345 LAFSPPKEPD
-355 VRWDSGIEKGSFVGV
+355 VRWDSGVEKGSFVGV
-370 EFDPMLAKVISHGA
+370 EFDPMLAKVISHGSS
-384 DRTEATLNLAKAL
+384 RTEAILNLARAL
-397 EKLHLAGVTTNR
+397 EKLHLAGITTNR
-409 NFLVSTLRHNQF
+409 NFLVSTLRHNKF

-426 TTDFIEDNYPQL
+426 TTDFIDSNSPEPNLQLTEDAI
-438 HLKLNE
+438 K
-444 GEIEKAAIAVALWL
+444 KAAITVALWL

-480 LPAQEVSLLHSGEK
+480 LPSQEVSLLYSGEK
-494 ITVSYKTKRDG
+494 VTVSYKTKRDG
-505 SFVFNNGSTATIYHW
+505 SFVFDNGSTATINHW
-520 STEHIETEIDGER
+520 SEEHIEAEVDAER
-533 MASLITEGQENIHI
+533 MTSLITEGKGSIHL
-547 QTNQGTVSFEILPR
+547 QTSQGTVSFEILPR
-561 FEPPALQIAEGSLV
+561 FEPPVLQIAEGSLV

-581 VLEIKVS
+581 VLEIRVS
-588 SGDYVSAGDTLLTL
+588 NGDTVSAGDTLLTL

-616 GTVAEILV
+616 GTVTEILV

-633 VPLLVINPVDEN
+633 VPLLVINPDEEN
-645 EKGNN
+645 
-650 D
+650 

>member
-1 MTIKTL
+1 MTIETL
-7 LVANRGEITRR
+7 LVANRGEIARR

-31 AVYTDADSNEPF
+31 AIYTDADKNEPF

-59 KKEIIDAAQRTGS
+59 QKEIIDAAKRSNS

-85 ASFAKEV
+85 ASFAKAAI
-92 TEEGIIWIGPSS
+92 EENIIWIGPSS

-117 KIAQEAT
+117 KIAQEAD

-129 SSDDLNN
+129 SSDDLND

-162 ENDLPEAISAAQRE
+162 ENDLPEAISTAQRE
-176 AKNAFDDERV
+176 AKNAFGDERV
-186 FLERYIPKSRHIEV
+186 FLERYIPKSRHIEI

-227 IEEAPSS
+227 IEESPSS
-234 AISDEQR
+234 VINEEQR

-248 LRMGESLA
+248 LRMGKSLA

-289 TEAITGIDL
+289 TEAVTGIDL
-298 VREQLKISSG
+298 VREQIKISSG
-308 EAISFTQ
+308 EAVSFTQ
-315 DNLISKGHAVE
+315 EDLVPIGHAVE

-331 EDPSE
+331 EDPSK
-336 EFLPSTGKI
+336 EFLPATGEI
-345 LAFSPPEEPD
+345 LAFSPPKEPD
-355 VRWDSGIEKGSFVGV
+355 VRWDSGVEKGSFVGV
-370 EFDPMLAKVISHGA
+370 EFDPMLAKVISHGSS
-384 DRTEATLNLAKAL
+384 RTEAILNLARAL
-397 EKLHLAGVTTNR
+397 EKLHLAGITTNR
-409 NFLVSTLRHNQF
+409 NFLVSTLRHNKF

-426 TTDFIEDNYPQL
+426 TTDFIDSNSPEPNLQLTEEDI
-438 HLKLNE
+438 K
-444 GEIEKAAIAVALWL
+444 KAAITVALWL

-480 LPAQEVSLLHSGEK
+480 LPSQEVSLLYSGEK
-494 ITVSYKTKRDG
+494 VTVSYKTKRDG
-505 SFVFNNGSTATIYHW
+505 SFVFDNGSTATINHC
-520 STEHIETEIDGER
+520 SAEHIEAEVDGER
-533 MASLITEGQENIHI
+533 ITSLITEGKESIHL
-547 QTNQGTVSFEILPR
+547 QTSQGTVSFEILPR
-561 FEPPALQIAEGSLV
+561 FEPPVLQIAEGSLV

-581 VLEIKVS
+581 VLEIRVS
-588 SGDYVSAGDTLLTL
+588 NGDTVSAGDTLLTL

-609 HVKAPYK
+609 HVKAPYN
-616 GTVAEILV
+616 GTVTEILV

-633 VPLLVINPVDEN
+633 VPLLVINPDEEN
-645 EKGNN
+645 
-650 D
+650 

>member
-7 LVANRGEITRR
+7 LVANRGEIARR
-18 IFRTAKSMGIVCI
+18 IFRTAKSMGITCI
-31 AVYTDADSNEPF
+31 AVYTDTDSNEPF
-43 VKEADK
+43 VREADK

-59 KKEIIDAAQRTGS
+59 QKEIIDAANRTGS

-85 ASFAKEV
+85 ASFAKAV

-117 KIAQEAT
+117 KIAQEAD

-129 SSDDLNN
+129 SSNDLDD

-149 AGGGGKGMRIVAN
+149 AGGGGKGMRVVTS
-162 ENDLPEAISAAQRE
+162 ENDLSEAITTAQRE
-176 AKNAFDDERV
+176 AKNAFGDERV

-200 QILGDSHGNLLHL
+200 QILGDSQGNLLHL

-234 AISDEQR
+234 AINEDQR

-248 LRMGESLA
+248 LRIGKSLA

-267 DDETGDFFFLEV
+267 DDKTGDFFFLEV

-289 TEAITGIDL
+289 TEAITGVDL

-308 EAISFTQ
+308 QAISFTQ
-315 DNLISKGHAVE
+315 DSLSSKGHAVE

-331 EDPSE
+331 EDPSKD
-336 EFLPSTGKI
+336 FLPATGEI
-345 LAFSPPEEPD
+345 LAFSPSEEPD
-355 VRWDSGIEKGSFVGV
+355 VRWDSGVEKNSFVSV
-370 EFDPMLAKVISHGA
+370 EFDPMLAKVISHGE
-384 DRTEATLNLAKAL
+384 DRTEATLNLARAL

-409 NFLVSTLRHNQF
+409 HFLVSTLRHENF

-426 TTDFIEDNYPQL
+426 TTDFIEDNSPEPTLQL
-438 HLKLNE
+438 TE
-444 GEIEKAAIAVALWL
+444 VEIERAAISVALWM
-458 QNKNRKNAIVLKSIP
+458 QSKNRKNATVLTSIP

-505 SFVFNNGSTATIYHW
+505 SFIFNNGSTAKIYHC
-520 STEHIETEIDGER
+520 STEHIEAEIDGER
-533 MASLITEGQENIHI
+533 MSSLITEGQENIHLQI
-547 QTNQGTVSFEILPR
+547 DQGTVSFRTLPR
-561 FEPPALQIAEGSLV
+561 FEPPILQIAEGSLI

-588 SGDYVSAGDTLLTL
+588 SGDTVSAGDTLLTL

-609 HVKAPYK
+609 HVKAPYE
-616 GTVAEILV
+616 GTVVEILV

-633 VPLLVINPVDEN
+633 VPLLVINPIDKN
-645 EKGNN
+645 KKGNN
-650 D
+650 G

>member
-1 MTIKTL
+1 MTIETL
-7 LVANRGEITRR
+7 LVANRGEIARR

-31 AVYTDADSNEPF
+31 AIYTDADRNEPF

-59 KKEIIDAAQRTGS
+59 QKEIIDAAKRSNS

-85 ASFAKEV
+85 ASFAKAAI
-92 TEEGIIWIGPSS
+92 EENIIWIGPSS

-117 KIAQEAT
+117 EIAQEAD

-129 SSDDLNN
+129 SSNDLND

-162 ENDLPEAISAAQRE
+162 ENDLPEAISTAQRE
-176 AKNAFDDERV
+176 AKNAFGDERV
-186 FLERYIPKSRHIEV
+186 FLERYIPKSRHIEI

-227 IEEAPSS
+227 IEESPSS
-234 AISDEQR
+234 VINEEQR

-248 LRMGESLA
+248 LRMGKSLA

-289 TEAITGIDL
+289 TEAVTGIDL
-298 VREQLKISSG
+298 VREQIKISSG
-308 EAISFTQ
+308 EAVSFTQ
-315 DNLISKGHAVE
+315 EDLVPIGHAVE

-331 EDPSE
+331 EDPSK
-336 EFLPSTGKI
+336 EFLPATGEI
-345 LAFSPPEEPD
+345 LAFSPPKEPD
-355 VRWDSGIEKGSFVGV
+355 VRWDSGVEKGSFVGV
-370 EFDPMLAKVISHGA
+370 EFDPMLAKVISHGSS
-384 DRTEATLNLAKAL
+384 RTEAILNLARAL
-397 EKLHLAGVTTNR
+397 EKLHLAGITTNR
-409 NFLVSTLRHNQF
+409 NFLVSTLRHNKF

-426 TTDFIEDNYPQL
+426 TTDFIDSNSPEPNLQLTEDDI
-438 HLKLNE
+438 K
-444 GEIEKAAIAVALWL
+444 KAAITVALWL

-480 LPAQEVSLLHSGEK
+480 LPSQEVSLLYSGEK
-494 ITVSYKTKRDG
+494 VTVSYKTKRDG
-505 SFVFNNGSTATIYHW
+505 SFVFDNGSTATINHW
-520 STEHIETEIDGER
+520 SEEHIEAEVDAER
-533 MASLITEGQENIHI
+533 MTSLITEGKGSIHL
-547 QTNQGTVSFEILPR
+547 QTSQGTVSFEILPR
-561 FEPPALQIAEGSLV
+561 FEPPVLQIAEGSLV

-581 VLEIKVS
+581 VLEIRVS
-588 SGDYVSAGDTLLTL
+588 NGDTVSAGDTLLTL

-616 GTVAEILV
+616 GTVTEILV

-633 VPLLVINPVDEN
+633 VPLLVINPDEEN
-645 EKGNN
+645 
-650 D
+650 